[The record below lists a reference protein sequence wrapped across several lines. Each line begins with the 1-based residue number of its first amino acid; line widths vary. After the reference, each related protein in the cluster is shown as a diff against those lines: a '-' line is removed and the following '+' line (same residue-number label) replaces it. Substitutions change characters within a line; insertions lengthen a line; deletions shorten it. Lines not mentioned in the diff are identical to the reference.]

1 MNINISEGPVAMSYA
16 LVKADDY
23 GLALAYEN
31 NVGNNCNRVLK
42 LGEQKALTLE
52 YMCLIRNKTRSQ
64 EGIISL
70 LYIISL
76 LKVSL
81 MEELYTTVSNPTQPA
96 NETEQ

>member
-42 LGEQKALTLE
+42 LGEQKASLE
-52 YMCLIRNKTRSQ
+52 YMCLIRNKTRFQ

-81 MEELYTTVSNPTQPA
+81 MEELYTTA
-96 NETEQ
+96 